1 MSSVILPDLGEGTMN
16 KISMLVALALAL
28 WTADAEAQLDRGTWR
43 FTIDGDVLSVG
54 GVELDRP
61 GPGESSA
68 MVIGFGPNQLGN
80 ARLSALPTPI
90 GVGFGYVLQP
100 KLILGMRV
108 ALGYDVIAYD
118 GAQDNTRLL
127 GLSLMPGITFVPLGH
142 KAKLALDAAPLFQV
156 DRGKTDNAPTDR
168 TILGGFS
175 LGIGA
180 LIFVN
185 NRLSA
190 DIGFRFEGRFGNR
203 DNDAS
208 DDNDIHIRDLRGVVR
223 LGVSFWR

>member
-1 MSSVILPDLGEGTMN
+1 MN
-16 KISMLVALALAL
+16 KISILVALALAL
-28 WTADAEAQLDRGTWR
+28 WTTGAEAQLDRGDWR

-54 GVELDRP
+54 GVEWDPP

-80 ARLSALPTPI
+80 VRANSALPTPI
-90 GVGFGYVLQP
+90 GVGAGYVLTP
-100 KLILGMRV
+100 KLILGARV
-108 ALGYDVIAYD
+108 ALGYDVVAPD
-118 GAQDNTRLL
+118 GSDSNIRHL

-142 KAKLALDAAPLFQV
+142 KAKLAIDAAPIFQV
-156 DRGKTDNAPTDR
+156 DRRKSDNTPTAR

-190 DIGFRFEGRFGNR
+190 DIGFRFEGRFGNA
-203 DNDAS
+203 DNDAL
-208 DDNDIHIRDLRGVVR
+208 DDNDVHIRDLRGVVR

>member
-1 MSSVILPDLGEGTMN
+1 MN
-16 KISMLVALALAL
+16 KISMLVALGLAL
-28 WTADAEAQLDRGTWR
+28 WTAGAEAQLDRGTLR
-43 FTIDGDVLSVG
+43 FSIDGDVLSVG
-54 GVELDRP
+54 GVEIDPP

-90 GVGFGYVLQP
+90 GLGFGYVLQP
-100 KLILGMRV
+100 KLILGVRV
-108 ALGYDVIAYD
+108 ALGYDVIAPD
-118 GAQDNTRLL
+118 GEDNNTRYL

-142 KAKLALDAAPLFQV
+142 KAKLAIDAAPLFQV
-156 DRGKTDNAPTDR
+156 DRAKNDNRPTDR
-168 TILGGFS
+168 TLLGGFS

-190 DIGFRFEGRFGNR
+190 DLGFRFEGRFGNS

-208 DDNDIHIRDLRGVVR
+208 DENDVHIRDLRGVVR
-223 LGVSFWR
+223 VGVSFWR